1 MIAYH
6 FVEVVFLAV
15 SSIIFLEGSHQN
27 HADQTNQENDHHE
40 RVEDGEP
47 VNLHNN
53 KNKTL
58 MSHRIDWRIN
68 RVKGGQLKTYAM
80 LEKVGVEIFIESVFK
95 QNC

>member
-1 MIAYH
+1 
-6 FVEVVFLAV
+6 
-15 SSIIFLEGSHQN
+15 
-27 HADQTNQENDHHE
+27 
-40 RVEDGEP
+40 
-47 VNLHNN
+47 
-53 KNKTL
+53 